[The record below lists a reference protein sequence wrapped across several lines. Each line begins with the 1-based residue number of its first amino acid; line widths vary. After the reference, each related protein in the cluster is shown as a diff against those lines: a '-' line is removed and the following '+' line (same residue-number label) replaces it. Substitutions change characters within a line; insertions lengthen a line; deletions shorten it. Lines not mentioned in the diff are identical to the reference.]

1 MSATRTDELAVMF
14 DTQYPLQ
21 LTAEALA
28 LDDPNYPLSWL
39 G

>member
-1 MSATRTDELAVMF
+1 MERDLEQARAYDQEALALYE
-14 DTQYPLQ
+14 Q
-21 LTAEALA
+21 ALA